1 MNKDNITSIRVL
13 PSDKATFSQ
22 ESEFRFFVEN
32 TMITRGGEYYF
43 PNLMMN
49 CPKNTFLL
57 FQYDGMIRAI
67 GILIDFDK
75 TPVVD
80 ERGVEY
86 AGYYK
91 FDIDTLEYL
100 TIPID
105 RDMLKTA
112 YPAFKSFSQS
122 KQIIPLEYLD
132 DLLEL
137 LQNTNSVLL
146 VDDSN
151 IITEIE
157 NSYLEGVEKE
167 ALVKVR
173 INQGVFR
180 DKLLKKYSKCCL
192 CGVCN
197 STFLIASHIKPWAES
212 NSIEKLDIENGLLM
226 CPNHDKLFDGGWITF
241 NDEGQII
248 ISPELHQNDKIFMN
262 VREDM
267 KIELSHK
274 NRKYIEYH
282 RKNIFKH

>member
-1 MNKDNITSIRVL
+1 MNKDNITSIRIL

-32 TMITRGGEYYF
+32 RMIARGGEYYF

-49 CPKNTFLL
+49 CPKNTFVL

-67 GILIDFDK
+67 GVLIDLGK

-100 TIPID
+100 ATPID
-105 RDMLKTA
+105 RDMLKVA
-112 YPAFKSFSQS
+112 YPTFKSFSQS

-132 DLLEL
+132 DVLEL

-157 NSYLEGVEKE
+157 NSDLEGVEKE
-167 ALVKVR
+167 ALIKVR

-241 NDEGQII
+241 NDEGNII
-248 ISPELHQNDKIFMN
+248 ISSALQQNDKMFMN
-262 VREDM
+262 VKEGM
-267 KIELSHK
+267 NIELSQK

-282 RKNIFKH
+282 RENIYKH